1 VNHNKYEDF
10 VVGYGATYKRNVT
23 QRDNELFADF
33 SGDDNPLHFNDELAQ
48 KVGYEERI
56 SNGFVTESRLA
67 AALVKAF
74 TSDNCIVVELEKKTR
89 FCKPVYMD
97 EEITAKVKV
106 IERLEAFQAL
116 KIEAQC
122 LNQKGEKV
130 MTAFFVV
137 QILPR

>member
-1 VNHNKYEDF
+1 MNQNKYEDF
-10 VVGYGATYKRNVT
+10 VIGYGATYKRNVT

-74 TSDNCIVVELEKKTR
+74 TSKNCIVVELEKKTK
-89 FCKPVYMD
+89 FCKPVYMG

>member
-1 VNHNKYEDF
+1 MNHNKYEDF
-10 VVGYGATYKRNVT
+10 VVGYGATYKRKVT
-23 QRDNELFADF
+23 QRDNELFAEF
-33 SGDDNPLHFNDELAQ
+33 SGDDNPLHFNDELAK
-48 KVGYEERI
+48 KVGYKARI

-137 QILPR
+137 QILQR